1 MIHKSVLLK
10 EVIENLNLKP
20 GMTVVD
26 GTLGAGGHSEEILKK
41 ILPGGK
47 LISIDLDPQPVE
59 SFKKSLQ
66 TGILIAKKELI
77 RTARSAP
84 VNIKNK
90 NGNQAFSHFEKL
102 GNREGKIVGNWRG
115 ATPTPTEKKN
125 SESEDIFGYWCGV
138 NDNYANIK
146 EIIGGLGLTPR
157 EERVVDAV
165 LVDLG
170 FSSDQIENAN
180 RGFSFLRN
188 GPLDMRYCQDLQ
200 EETAADVVNN
210 RAENELAQ
218 IFRDFGEEKFAK
230 KIAREIAKARRT
242 KEIKETGDLIKIIS
256 AAVPERYKRGR
267 VHFATKAFQA
277 LRIET
282 NRELENLKK
291 FLARAVEVLA
301 SKGILAVIS
310 FHSLEDRI
318 VKNFFR
324 DEARDCVCPPNFPKC
339 VCAHRRRLKIVTKKP
354 ITAQES
360 EIKANPRARSAKLRV
375 AQKV

>member
-1 MIHKSVLLK
+1 MIHKSVLLE
-10 EVIENLNLKP
+10 EVIKNLNLKP

-47 LISIDLDPQPVE
+47 LISIDWDSRAVE
-59 SFKKSLQ
+59 SFEKSLQ
-66 TGILIAKKELI
+66 AGILIAKKELI
-77 RTARSAP
+77 RSARSAP

-90 NGNQAFSHFEKL
+90 NDNRAFSHFEKL
-102 GNREGKIVGNWRG
+102 GNREGKIVGDWCG
-115 ATPTPTEKKN
+115 AT
-125 SESEDIFGYWCGV
+125 
-138 NDNYANIK
+138 DNYANIK
-146 EIIGGLGLTPR
+146 EIIGGLGIQS
-157 EERVVDAV
+157 VDAV

-170 FSSDQIENAN
+170 FSSDQIENAD

-188 GPLDMRYCQDLQ
+188 GSLDMRYSQGLQ
-200 EETAADVVNN
+200 EETAADIVNN

-218 IFRDFGEEKFAK
+218 IFRNLGEEKFAK
-230 KIAREIAKARRT
+230 KIAREIVKAR
-242 KEIKETGDLIKIIS
+242 EIEKISETGELAEIILR
-256 AAVPERYKRGR
+256 AVPERYRRGKIHPATR
-267 VHFATKAFQA
+267 VFQA

-291 FLARAVEVLA
+291 FLTRAVEALA
-301 SKGILAVIS
+301 SKGTLAVIS

-318 VKNFFR
+318 VKNFFK
-324 DEARDCVCPPNFPKC
+324 DEFQDCVCPPNFPKC
-339 VCAHRRRLKIVTKKP
+339 VCTHRRRLKIVTKKP
-354 ITAQES
+354 IIAQES

>member
-26 GTLGAGGHSEEILKK
+26 GTLGAGGHSIEILKK

-47 LISIDLDPQPVE
+47 LISIDLDSQAVE
-59 SFKKSLQ
+59 NFKKSLQ
-66 TGILIAKKELI
+66 QGIFIAKKELI
-77 RTARSAP
+77 QSAASVP
-84 VNIKNK
+84 VNINKKNDDRT
-90 NGNQAFSHFEKL
+90 FSHFEKL
-102 GNREGKIVGNWRG
+102 GNREGKIVGNWCG
-115 ATPTPTEKKN
+115 AT
-125 SESEDIFGYWCGV
+125 
-138 NDNYANIK
+138 DNYANIK
-146 EIIGGLGLTPR
+146 EIIGGLGLKT
-157 EERVVDAV
+157 VDAV

-170 FSSDQIENAN
+170 FSSDQIENAQ

-188 GPLDMRYCQDLQ
+188 GPLDMRYCQDLCQ
-200 EETAADVVNN
+200 ETAADIVNN
-210 RAENELAQ
+210 RAEDELAQ
-218 IFRDFGEEKFAK
+218 IFRDLGEEKFAK
-230 KIAREIAKARRT
+230 KIAREIVKARKI
-242 KEIKETGDLIKIIS
+242 KEIKETEDLIKIIS

-291 FLARAVEVLA
+291 FLAQAVEALA

-318 VKNFFR
+318 VKNFFK
-324 DEARDCVCPPNFPKC
+324 DEFQDCVCPPNFPKC
-339 VCAHRRRLKIVTKKP
+339 VCTHRRRLKIVTKKP
-354 ITAQES
+354 IIAQES

-375 AQKV
+375 AQKI